1 MTDNNEILLKI
12 LEKFTEL
19 QTDMKD
25 MKSEINTIKKKKKSS
40 SKSGS
45 STSSGSSSDDD
56 EDDYVKK
63 KESKIREVKL
73 EKINIPT
80 EFIKR
85 CIKYNSMQGDMLIF
99 KHWYLDKSEEPPIR
113 NINRQRWDFYC
124 NGTWNM
130 DIEGEYIKDVICKNI
145 QKAYMSVN
153 TIDYFEDDFDVF
165 IDNQKHI
172 MELSDPKYKKRV
184 LSGIKEFLR
193 ADVIPLISASNK

>member
-1 MTDNNEILLKI
+1 MTDNNEIMLKI

-25 MKSEINTIKKKKKSS
+25 MKSELNSIKKKKSS
-40 SKSGS
+40 GKSGS
-45 STSSGSSSDDD
+45 STSSGSSSDD
-56 EDDYVKK
+56 EEEYVKK
-63 KESKIREVKL
+63 KKEPKIREVKL
-73 EKINIPT
+73 EKINIPV
-80 EFIKR
+80 EFVKR

-193 ADVIPLISASNK
+193 ADVIPLISASKK